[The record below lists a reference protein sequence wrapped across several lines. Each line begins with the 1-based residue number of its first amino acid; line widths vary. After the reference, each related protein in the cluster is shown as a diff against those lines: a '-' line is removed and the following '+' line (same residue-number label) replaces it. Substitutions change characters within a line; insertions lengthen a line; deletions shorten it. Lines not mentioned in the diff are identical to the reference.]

1 MNYLDDR
8 VVMITGAS
16 GGFGSLLANGCLD
29 RGARVVA
36 LDLDEAQLQA
46 VLPSSARC
54 LSIAADVT
62 RLGDL
67 QAATAAAVKKFGQ
80 IDIMVNNA
88 GIMPLAF
95 YRDHEAAGPAW
106 DRCIDVNIKGVLNG
120 IIAVHDLMMDQGRGH
135 VVNLSSIY
143 GNSAVAGSAVYG
155 ATKAAVNMLSE
166 SLRLESQGKIKVTV
180 VRPTGPTWVKGS
192 SILRRYAA
200 FLERNTTAIWPQW
213 AILLRALAI
222 KSWVRATACLMR
234 RLTLPGWFGKSCT
247 P

>member
-67 QAATAAAVKKFGQ
+67 QAATAAAVS
-80 IDIMVNNA
+80 
-88 GIMPLAF
+88 
-95 YRDHEAAGPAW
+95 
-106 DRCIDVNIKGVLNG
+106 
-120 IIAVHDLMMDQGRGH
+120 GR
-135 VVNLSSIY
+135 
-143 GNSAVAGSAVYG
+143 
-155 ATKAAVNMLSE
+155 
-166 SLRLESQGKIKVTV
+166 
-180 VRPTGPTWVKGS
+180 
-192 SILRRYAA
+192 
-200 FLERNTTAIWPQW
+200 
-213 AILLRALAI
+213 
-222 KSWVRATACLMR
+222 
-234 RLTLPGWFGKSCT
+234 
-247 P
+247 